1 MNSHG
6 AAIPIAADSHAPS
19 SAGAAPRVAR
29 VFEYGSLPYGEALSL
44 QRQLALERIE
54 GRARDDAIVLLEHPP
69 TYTLG
74 RSAKRE
80 NILLSAERLAADG
93 IEVVETDRGG
103 DVTCHAPGQLVLY
116 PIVDLHFWRRDIA
129 AYVRA
134 LEEIAIRVLRDFGI
148 QAWRGESAR
157 GVWTERGKIAA
168 LGVRVRRWVT
178 SHGLSLNV
186 NPRLELFRG
195 INPCGAPGAAVTSMA
210 EEGFDPARAPEVRE
224 AILEHFAKL
233 FDRSLIRAED
243 EPGRRPRWLKAAIPS
258 APRALDVRRLV
269 REKRLHTVCSSAHC
283 PNAGE
288 CWGQGT
294 ATFLING
301 DICTRSCRFCAVLTG
316 RPRPLDPGEPRRVAE
331 AAETLGLR
339 HVVVTS
345 VDRDDLPDGG
355 AGAFAETIAELRRLL
370 PGASVEVLIP
380 DFGGNLSALRTVF
393 EARPDVL
400 NHNIETVE
408 RLYRTVRP
416 QARYERS
423 LGVLRQAAEAGLAAK
438 SGLMLGLGER
448 RAEVEEALRDLL
460 RAGCSMVTIG
470 QYLRPSARH
479 HPVVRFAPPEEFDHW
494 REFGLGLGFARVESA
509 PLVRSSFHA
518 ALTYQAS
525 LSKKDGGR

>member
-1 MNSHG
+1 M
-6 AAIPIAADSHAPS
+6 
-19 SAGAAPRVAR
+19 
-29 VFEYGSLPYGEALSL
+29 
-44 QRQLALERIE
+44 
-54 GRARDDAIVLLEHPP
+54 
-69 TYTLG
+69 
-74 RSAKRE
+74 
-80 NILLSAERLAADG
+80 
-93 IEVVETDRGG
+93 
-103 DVTCHAPGQLVLY
+103 
-116 PIVDLHFWRRDIA
+116 
-129 AYVRA
+129 
-134 LEEIAIRVLRDFGI
+134 
-148 QAWRGESAR
+148 
-157 GVWTERGKIAA
+157 
-168 LGVRVRRWVT
+168 
-178 SHGLSLNV
+178 
-186 NPRLELFRG
+186 
-195 INPCGAPGAAVTSMA
+195 
-210 EEGFDPARAPEVRE
+210 
-224 AILEHFAKL
+224 
-233 FDRSLIRAED
+233 
-243 EPGRRPRWLKAAIPS
+243 
-258 APRALDVRRLV
+258 
-269 REKRLHTVCSSAHC
+269 
-283 PNAGE
+283 
-288 CWGQGT
+288 
-294 ATFLING
+294 
-301 DICTRSCRFCAVLTG
+301 
-316 RPRPLDPGEPRRVAE
+316 AE